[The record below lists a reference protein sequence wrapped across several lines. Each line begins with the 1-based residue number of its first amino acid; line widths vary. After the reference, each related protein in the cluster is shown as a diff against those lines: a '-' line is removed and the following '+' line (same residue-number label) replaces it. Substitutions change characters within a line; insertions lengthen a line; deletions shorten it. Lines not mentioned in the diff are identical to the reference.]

1 MVGIFFTFPFVV
13 LIFVLGAAM
22 ARYSA
27 KEVPISRLLVPSG
40 LSLGAG
46 ILVSLALGVFSRLAS
61 SQAQGLITPSGTAV
75 LALETLGLCVIAG
88 ALGWKYAGGGRRWSL
103 AGAIAAS
110 VTFGA
115 NAALL
120 PTLNDQTRGLSDLDA
135 AGAGLWISFYGLP
148 LALLLLPLVSFAAAE
163 SAVRIRR
170 SHSTSVAPPVRK
182 ESKAASDLA
191 EQPVDEPDDG
201 RTHGTGSV

>member
-1 MVGIFFTFPFVV
+1 MVGIFFTFPLVV

-22 ARYSA
+22 ERYSV

-61 SQAQGLITPSGTAV
+61 SQAQWLITPLGSTV
-75 LALETLGLCVIAG
+75 LGLGMLGLCVIAG
-88 ALGWKYAGGGRRWSL
+88 VLGWKYADGGRRWSL

-120 PTLNDQTRGLSDLDA
+120 PTLNDQTRGLSGAEA
-135 AGAGLWISFYGLP
+135 AGAGLWISFYVLP
-148 LALLLLPLVSFAAAE
+148 PTLLLLPLVSFAAAE

>member
-1 MVGIFFTFPFVV
+1 MKNRRLRRVLSSGGYIFHVPTR
-13 LIFVLGAAM
+13 GADLRPRCGDGAL
-22 ARYSA
+22 SV

-61 SQAQGLITPSGTAV
+61 SQAQWLITPLGSTV
-75 LALETLGLCVIAG
+75 LGLGMLGLCVIAG
-88 ALGWKYAGGGRRWSL
+88 VLGWKYADGGRRWSL

-120 PTLNDQTRGLSDLDA
+120 PTLKRSDAGPKRRGS
-135 AGAGLWISFYGLP
+135 
-148 LALLLLPLVSFAAAE
+148 
-163 SAVRIRR
+163 RR
-170 SHSTSVAPPVRK
+170 SWALDFLSCAPSHTSVAAAGIVRCRGK
-182 ESKAASDLA
+182 CHSHSSLPLDL
-191 EQPVDEPDDG
+191 G
-201 RTHGTGSV
+201 GTAGTERV